1 MTSKTLN
8 RIYEKAKSEY
18 LAEIQNDGYTCKG
31 CGCIFTTITI
41 HHIIK
46 RSKLRYFYADSRNF
60 IELCARCHYFA
71 EGTIED
77 QKKLLCYY
85 KMKNTR
91 GFLLREYGGLEL
103 YEQTLDFKYGN
114 LPNQK

>member
-31 CGCIFTTITI
+31 CLYDFTTITI

-46 RSKLRYFYADSRNF
+46 RSKLRYFYADKRNF
-60 IELCARCHYFA
+60 IELCLNCHWLA
-71 EGTIED
+71 EFTIES
-77 QKKLLCYY
+77 QKKLLCYDE
-85 KMKNTR
+85 MENTR
-91 GFLLREYGGLEL
+91 EMLLMEYAGLEL
-103 YEQTLDFKYGN
+103 YEQTLDFKY
-114 LPNQK
+114 K